1 MTFDE
6 LPGGNITYLSN
17 LFYGEEFD
25 FIVVGV
31 QNGDKYT
38 MAMYGIAGGQ
48 PAGTPVHTFTGT
60 GEVKKVCYVIPYNV
74 TGINSSP
81 FTRYPDPP
89 TIPY

>member
-1 MTFDE
+1 
-6 LPGGNITYLSN
+6 
-17 LFYGEEFD
+17 
-25 FIVVGV
+25 
-31 QNGDKYT
+31 

-60 GEVKKVCYVIPYNV
+60 GEVKKVCYVIPYNG